1 MKSLRKPLFSK
12 KKTYLSVLE
21 KSLLLGLLLS
31 FLLTMTGFSGQCEAI
46 ENQVFRFHVL
56 ANSDSQEDQALKL
69 KVRDRVLEYSEGLF
83 QNAQTREEA
92 EALAA
97 AHLQELCQAAQD
109 EVYRQGY
116 DYPVKAEIT
125 NMFFDTREYE
135 TVTLPAGCYDALR
148 ITIGEAEGHNWWCV
162 LYPRFCFVDAA
173 CKEIPKESRS
183 QLRNQINQDDYL
195 ALENHRPDFEFRFR
209 LFPSFSF
216 SKSPAPDYSTAASP
230 VMPQS

>member
-1 MKSLRKPLFSK
+1 MKGRFFDEIFEEAL
-12 KKTYLSVLE
+12 VLE
-21 KSLLLGLLLS
+21 KENIFVSAGKITASGLLLS

-162 LYPRFCFVDAA
+162 MFPPMCLPAA
-173 CKEIPKESRS
+173 EESQELNDVLSES
-183 QLRNQINQDDYL
+183 QMEVVENGDKYQVKFFAVELFEKVKNWFQD
-195 ALENHRPDFEFRFR
+195 R
-209 LFPSFSF
+209 
-216 SKSPAPDYSTAASP
+216 
-230 VMPQS
+230 

>member
-116 DYPVKAEIT
+116 DLSLIHI
-125 NMFFDTREYE
+125 FGR
-135 TVTLPAGCYDALR
+135 LPSGDGPGISDGPFL
-148 ITIGEAEGHNWWCV
+148 TEGE
-162 LYPRFCFVDAA
+162 LMDAA
-173 CKEIPKESRS
+173 
-183 QLRNQINQDDYL
+183 
-195 ALENHRPDFEFRFR
+195 
-209 LFPSFSF
+209 
-216 SKSPAPDYSTAASP
+216 PAIL
-230 VMPQS
+230 